1 MIRHTGKHP
10 RALNFCGRVKLTAVS
25 LCLSLLAGAGCRSIG
40 PRTIPRDRYDYS
52 YSISESWKRQTLLNI
67 VKLRYF
73 DPPVFVDVGQIVAG
87 YSLETSGNLGGQL
100 SSAGAI
106 QGNSLALGVAARLTD
121 RPTVTYTP
129 LTGDKF
135 VKALMTPLLPEA
147 IFSTIE
153 SGWPADAIL
162 FTTIS
167 RLNGLRNQEASIGGL
182 SDAEPRFLR
191 ALQLMGRIQDAGGVS
206 LRAQQDAQK
215 RETTLVAITSKN
227 MSEQTVAEVRELR
240 QLLGLSPDANEFKLV
255 SSSLA
260 ANDREFAIKS
270 RSLLHILSIMAAQVE
285 VPAEDVARGRATP
298 GVVEAHSQGP
308 PPVRLARILSSKS
321 KPANAY
327 VTVEYRGHWFWIE
340 DADLKSKRSF
350 TFIMMLFTLM
360 QSGDKQA
367 APVLTIPTQ

>member
-1 MIRHTGKHP
+1 
-10 RALNFCGRVKLTAVS
+10 
-25 LCLSLLAGAGCRSIG
+25 
-40 PRTIPRDRYDYS
+40 
-52 YSISESWKRQTLLNI
+52 
-67 VKLRYF
+67 
-73 DPPVFVDVGQIVAG
+73 
-87 YSLETSGNLGGQL
+87 
-100 SSAGAI
+100 
-106 QGNSLALGVAARLTD
+106 
-121 RPTVTYTP
+121 
-129 LTGDKF
+129 
-135 VKALMTPLLPEA
+135 
-147 IFSTIE
+147 
-153 SGWPADAIL
+153 
-162 FTTIS
+162 
-167 RLNGLRNQEASIGGL
+167 
-182 SDAEPRFLR
+182 
-191 ALQLMGRIQDAGGVS
+191 
-206 LRAQQDAQK
+206 
-215 RETTLVAITSKN
+215 

-308 PPVRLARILSSKS
+308 QPVRLARILSSKS